1 MSNLIKEG
9 GQSILCIESFEAE
22 DISAHLPSEED
33 FKERLARLEKEAYE
47 KGFEQG
53 QRDGLAL
60 EKRQMEEKGRQL
72 EKLMANINVFKARL
86 YSEGEQD
93 LLRLSILVAK
103 SIIRQEISA
112 HPGIISNTIRAA
124 LEYLVDKSMICIHIS
139 SDDMDEV
146 RRILPDLSA
155 LTKGGKFQ
163 LMEDNGIEAGGCLIE
178 TGFGR
183 INATIQDQLA
193 MLEQIIQNEFESG
206 KSIPSDLISQ

>member
-1 MSNLIKEG
+1 MSNLIKGE
-9 GQSILCIESFEAE
+9 GQSILCIEAFEAE
-22 DISAHLPSEED
+22 DISDHLPNEED

-60 EKRQMEEKGRQL
+60 EKRQMEEKSRQL
-72 EKLMANINVFKARL
+72 EKLMANINAFKARL

-93 LLRLSILVAK
+93 LLKLSTLVAK
-103 SIIRQEISA
+103 TIIRQEVES
-112 HPGIISNTIRAA
+112 HPGIIGNTIRAA

-139 SDDMDEV
+139 SEDMDEI

-155 LTKGGKFQ
+155 MTKGGKFQ
-163 LMEDNGIEAGGCLIE
+163 LMEDKAIEAGGCVIE

-183 INATIQDQLA
+183 INATIEDQIG
-193 MLEQIIQNEFESG
+193 MLEQLIQNEFEAG
-206 KSIPSDLISQ
+206 KSISSDLIS

>member
-1 MSNLIKEG
+1 LSNLIKGE
-9 GQSILCIESFEAE
+9 GQSILCIEAFVAE
-22 DISAHLPSEED
+22 DVSDRLPNEED
-33 FKERLARLEKEAYE
+33 FKERLSRLEKEAYE

-72 EKLMANINVFKARL
+72 DKLMADINGFKARL

-93 LLRLSILVAK
+93 LLRLSTLAAK
-103 SIIRQEISA
+103 TIIREEVRA
-112 HPGIISNTIRAA
+112 NPGIIGNTIRAA
-124 LEYLVDKSMICIHIS
+124 LEYLVDKSKICIHIS
-139 SDDMDEV
+139 SEDMDEV

-163 LMEDNGIEAGGCLIE
+163 LMEDKAIEAGGCVIE

-183 INATIQDQLA
+183 INATIEDQLA
-193 MLEQIIQNEFESG
+193 MLEQIIQNEFEAG
-206 KSIPSDLISQ
+206 KSIPSDLIS

>member
-1 MSNLIKEG
+1 LSNLIKGE
-9 GQSILCIESFEAE
+9 GQSILCIETFEAE
-22 DISAHLPSEED
+22 DVSDRLPNEED
-33 FKERLARLEKEAYE
+33 FKERLSRLEKEAYE

-72 EKLMANINVFKARL
+72 DKLMADINGFKARL

-93 LLRLSILVAK
+93 LLRLSTLAAK
-103 SIIRQEISA
+103 TIIREEVRA
-112 HPGIISNTIRAA
+112 NPGIIGNTIRAA
-124 LEYLVDKSMICIHIS
+124 LEYLVDKSKICIHIS
-139 SDDMDEV
+139 SEDMDEV

-163 LMEDNGIEAGGCLIE
+163 LMEDKAIEAGGCVIE

-183 INATIQDQLA
+183 INATIEDQLA
-193 MLEQIIQNEFESG
+193 MLEQIIQNEFEAG
-206 KSIPSDLISQ
+206 KSIPSDLIS

>member
-1 MSNLIKEG
+1 MSNLIKGE
-9 GQSILCIESFEAE
+9 GQSILCIEAFEAE
-22 DISAHLPSEED
+22 DISDHLPNEED

-60 EKRQMEEKGRQL
+60 EKRQMEEKSRQL
-72 EKLMANINVFKARL
+72 EKLMADINGFKARL

-93 LLRLSILVAK
+93 LLKLSTLAART
-103 SIIRQEISA
+103 IIREEVRTN
-112 HPGIISNTIRAA
+112 PGIIGNTIRAA
-124 LEYLVDKSMICIHIS
+124 LEYLVDKSMICIHVS
-139 SDDMDEV
+139 SDDIDEV

-163 LMEDNGIEAGGCLIE
+163 LMEDKAIEAGGCLIE

-183 INATIQDQLA
+183 INSTIEDQLS
-193 MLEQIIQNEFESG
+193 MLEQIIQNEFETGKGSSSG
-206 KSIPSDLISQ
+206 LIP